1 MTNKELKKLSRAALL
16 ELLLEERRENE
27 RLRAVLKKACQKL
40 ADKNISV
47 QNAGSLAEAALALN
61 GVFKAAD
68 EAAAQYL
75 DNIKRTSG
83 NSISDNAD
91 AKARS
96 IISDANAYSQKTRAE
111 ADAYSQKTRAEA
123 DAYKARTLKRLQE
136 LLKDIK
142 SQGRGGKA

>member
-1 MTNKELKKLSRAALL
+1 MTNKELKKLSRADLL

-68 EAAAQYL
+68 DAAAQYL